1 LNVTKA
7 YQLPAIVTS
16 VEARRFLIS
25 YFTKEKEKEKNAG
38 ILPRYIS
45 WY

>member
-25 YFTKEKEKEKNAG
+25 YFTKEKEKRKKMQG
-38 ILPRYIS
+38 YYQDI
-45 WY
+45 